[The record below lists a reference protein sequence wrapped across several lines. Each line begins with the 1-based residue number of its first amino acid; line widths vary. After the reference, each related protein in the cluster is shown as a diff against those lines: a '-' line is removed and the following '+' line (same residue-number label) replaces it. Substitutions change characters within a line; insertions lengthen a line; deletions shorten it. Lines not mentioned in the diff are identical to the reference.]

1 MRRLFLAIAISAV
14 LASPLAA
21 QAAGSKSAKSA
32 KAAEFPLAQAV
43 AALPLRSVGPGL
55 MSGRIADIAVH
66 PTVPGVWYVAAA
78 SGGVWKTTNA
88 GTTWTPIFDDQ
99 PSYSIG
105 ALALDPTNPDV
116 VWVGTGENVS
126 GRHVGWGSGVYR
138 SRDAGRSW
146 QRMGLPRSEHIGRIL
161 VDPRD
166 GNRVLV
172 AAEGPLWAA
181 GGERGVYRSV
191 DGGATWSPVLQI
203 DENTGATDL
212 EFDPANPD
220 VVYAAA
226 YQRRRHVWG
235 FLAGGPGSGLWK
247 SNDNGKTWRPL
258 KTGLPKGDMG
268 KIGLA
273 VTPADPSLV
282 YATIEAGEQ
291 ERGFYRSRDRGE
303 SWEKRNDYIS
313 GGTGPHYYQ
322 EIEASPRD
330 ANRVYQMD
338 VFLHVTRDG
347 GATMETLETGNDKHS
362 DNHALW
368 IDPANGNHLLV
379 GTDAGLYESFDEGK
393 TFRHFPNLPVT
404 QIYKVALNNREPF
417 YDILI
422 GVQDQ
427 GTLHGPSR
435 TLNVDGIRNQDWYVP
450 LGADGY
456 GVAFDSRDPDLMY
469 LMFQEGMLYR
479 KDRRNDEGLM
489 IRPQPAAGD
498 APERWNW
505 DSPLLVSPHRPDRI
519 YYGSQRVWQSDDRG
533 STWSPISG
541 DLTQGRN
548 RYEQKFFGRVWSV
561 DALHDNDAMSKYA
574 TTTAISESPVREG
587 TLAVGTDDGLVQV
600 TTDGGRSWRRAAAIP
615 GLPALSFVNDVEMS
629 QHDADTLYVAADN
642 HKTGDFAPYVFESTD
657 LGRTWRSMAGDLPP
671 GALVWALQ
679 QDHVRPDLFFLGTE
693 RGLYV
698 SLDRG
703 SHWVELGGLPTIS
716 FRDVKLHRRDND
728 LVGGSF
734 GRGVYVLDDYTPL
747 RNLSAEALAA
757 EGALFPV
764 RDAWWF
770 VPWQPGQA
778 PGRPELGSDDFT
790 APNPPHGALFT
801 YFLREAPTTAREA
814 RNAGETALREKGA
827 DVPFPGF
834 DRLRTEALETDPK
847 VLLIVS
853 DATGRKVRWIEGPAQ
868 AGLHR
873 VSWDLRGPAP
883 DPVELDPP
891 AFRAPWD
898 IPPVGPLL
906 APGRYSAELVVVS
919 ASGARSLGAAQSFE
933 VKPVPN
939 LPPGNDP
946 AAVAAFQAETAE
958 AARRQS
964 SATAEIERIQDQLRQ
979 MRATLGQTP
988 KADLAL
994 YAQLDVVG
1002 KAVADL
1008 DRRLNGDPARQDL
1021 EEAEIP
1027 SISDRIGSIRDGHWQ
1042 TRQMP
1047 TTTQRR
1053 DLDIATAGL
1062 DALERDLKALI
1073 AGDLA
1078 KLEEAFAAAGAP
1090 WIPGRRGA

>member
-1 MRRLFLAIAISAV
+1 MRRLLLAVTII
-14 LASPLAA
+14 LAAPLAA
-21 QAAGSKSAKSA
+21 QAAGSKSAKPPESPLA
-32 KAAEFPLAQAV
+32 KAA
-43 AALPLRSVGPGL
+43 AALPFRGVGPNL
-55 MSGRIADIAVH
+55 MGGRIADIAVH
-66 PTVPGVWYVAAA
+66 PSAPGIWYVAAG

-88 GTTWTPIFDDQ
+88 GTTWTPIFEDQ

-105 ALALDPTNPDV
+105 EVTLDPTNPDV

-126 GRHVGWGSGVYR
+126 GRHVGWGDGVYR
-138 SRDAGRSW
+138 SGDAGRTW

-181 GGERGVYRSV
+181 GGERGVYRST
-191 DGGATWSPVLQI
+191 DGGATWAPVLQI
-203 DENTGATDL
+203 DENTGVTDL
-212 EFDPANPD
+212 ELDPANPD

-235 FLAGGPGSGLWK
+235 FLGGGPGSGLWK
-247 SNDNGKTWRPL
+247 SVDNGKTWRQL
-258 KTGLPKGDMG
+258 KTGLPSGDMG

-282 YATIEAGEQ
+282 YATIEAGEE

-303 SWEKRNDYIS
+303 SWEKRNGYIS
-313 GGTGPHYYQ
+313 NGTGPHYYQ
-322 EIEASPRD
+322 EIEASPLD
-330 ANRVYQMD
+330 TARVYQMD
-338 VFLHVTRDG
+338 VFLQVTRNG
-347 GATMETLETGNDKHS
+347 GGTMEILETGHDKHS

-379 GTDAGLYESFDEGK
+379 GTDGGLYESFDEGR
-393 TFRHFPNLPVT
+393 TFRHFPNLPT
-404 QIYKVALNNREPF
+404 AQLYKVALNNREPF
-417 YDILI
+417 YDILA
-422 GVQDQ
+422 GAQDL

-456 GVAFDSRDPDLMY
+456 GVAFDPRDPDLLY
-469 LMFQEGMLYR
+469 LMFQEGMLFR
-479 KDRRNDEGLM
+479 KDRRNDEALT
-489 IRPQPAAGD
+489 IRPQPAEPAEEN

-505 DSPLLVSPHRPDRI
+505 DSPLLVSPHNPDRI
-519 YYGSQRVWQSDDRG
+519 YYGSQRVWRSDDRG
-533 STWSPISG
+533 GSWTPVSG
-541 DLTQGRN
+541 DLTEGRG
-548 RYEQKFFGRVWSV
+548 RYEQKFFGRVRSV
-561 DALHDNDAMSKYA
+561 DELFDNNAMSKYA
-574 TTTAISESPVREG
+574 TTTAISESPLREG

-600 TTDGGRSWRRAAAIP
+600 TTDGGRSWSRAAAIR

-629 QHDADTLYVAADN
+629 LHDAATLYVAADN
-642 HKTGDFAPYVFESTD
+642 HKTGDFTPYVFESTD

-671 GALVWALQ
+671 GEIVWALQ

-693 RGLYV
+693 RGLYF

-703 SHWVELGGLPTIS
+703 THWHKLGGLPTIP

-728 LVGGSF
+728 LVGATF

-747 RNLSAEALAA
+747 RDLPAALAQ
-757 EGALFPV
+757 EGLLFPI

-770 VPWQPGQA
+770 VPSQTGQA
-778 PGRPELGSDDFT
+778 PGRPELGTDDFT
-790 APNPPHGALFT
+790 VPNPPHGALFT
-801 YFLREAPTTAREA
+801 YFLREAPATAREA
-814 RNAGETALREKGA
+814 RKAGEKELREKGA

-834 DRLRTEALETDPK
+834 DRLRAEALETDPK

-853 DATGRKVRWIEGPAQ
+853 DAAGRKVRSIEGPAKG
-868 AGLHR
+868 GLHR

-883 DPVELDPP
+883 DPVVLDPP
-891 AFRAPWD
+891 AFQPPWNT
-898 IPPVGPLL
+898 PPMGPLV
-906 APGRYSAELVVVS
+906 APGRYSAELVLVS

-939 LPPGNDP
+939 LPPGTDP
-946 AAVAAFQAETAE
+946 AAVAAFQGETAE
-958 AARRQS
+958 AGRRLAS
-964 SATAEIERIQDQLRQ
+964 VTSELALIKNQLRQ
-979 MRATLGQTP
+979 MRATLPETP
-988 KADLAL
+988 RADLAL
-994 YAQLDVVG
+994 YARLDAVG
-1002 KAVADL
+1002 QSVAEL
-1008 DRRLNGDPARQDL
+1008 ERRLQGDPARQNL
-1021 EEAEIP
+1021 SEPEPP
-1027 SISDRIGSIRDGHWQ
+1027 SIGERVGAIRYGHWQ

-1047 TTTQRR
+1047 TATQRR
-1053 DLDIATAGL
+1053 SLEIATAGL
-1062 DALERDLKALI
+1062 DALERDLKALL

-1090 WIPGRRGA
+1090 WTPGRRVP

>member
-1 MRRLFLAIAISAV
+1 MRRLFLAVAIV
-14 LASPLAA
+14 LAAPLDV
-21 QAAGSKSAKSA
+21 QGAGSKSAKPPESPLA
-32 KAAEFPLAQAV
+32 KAS
-43 AALPLRSVGPGL
+43 AALPLRSVGPSL
-55 MSGRIADIAVH
+55 MSGRLADIAVH
-66 PTVPGVWYVAAA
+66 PTAPGIWYVAAG

-88 GTTWTPIFDDQ
+88 GTTWTPIFEDQ

-105 ALALDPTNPDV
+105 EITLDPTNPDV

-126 GRHVGWGSGVYR
+126 GRHVGWGDGVYR
-138 SRDAGRSW
+138 SRDAGRTW

-181 GGERGVYRSV
+181 GGERGVYRST
-191 DGGATWSPVLQI
+191 DGGDTWTPVLQI
-203 DENTGATDL
+203 DENTGVTDL
-212 EFDPANPD
+212 ELDPANPD

-235 FLAGGPGSGLWK
+235 FLGGGPGSGLWK
-247 SNDNGKTWRPL
+247 SVDNGKTWRQL
-258 KTGLPKGDMG
+258 KTGLPSGDIG

-282 YATIEAGEQ
+282 YATIEAGEE

-303 SWEKRNDYIS
+303 SWEKRNGYIS

-322 EIEASPRD
+322 GIEASPLD
-330 ANRVYQMD
+330 AARVYQMD

-347 GATMETLETGNDKHS
+347 GATMEILETGHDKHS

-368 IDPANGNHLLV
+368 IDLANGNHLLV
-379 GTDAGLYESFDEGK
+379 GTDAGLYESFDEGR
-393 TFRHFPNLPVT
+393 TFRHFPNLPVA

-417 YDILI
+417 YDILA

-435 TLNVDGIRNQDWYVP
+435 TLNRDGIRNQDWYVP

-456 GVAFDSRDPDLMY
+456 GVAFDPRDPDLLY
-469 LMFQEGMLYR
+469 LMFQEGMLFR
-479 KDRRNDEGLM
+479 KDRRNDEGLL
-489 IRPQPAAGD
+489 IRPQPAEGD

-505 DSPLLVSPHRPDRI
+505 DSPLLVSPHNPGRI

-533 STWSPISG
+533 GTWTPISG
-541 DLTQGRN
+541 DLTGGRS

-561 DALHDNDAMSKYA
+561 DALYDNNAMSKYA
-574 TTTAISESPVREG
+574 TTTAISESPLREG

-600 TTDGGRSWRRAAAIP
+600 TTDGGRSWSRAAAIP
-615 GLPALSFVNDVEMS
+615 GLVLSFVNDVEMS
-629 QHDADTLYVAADN
+629 LHDAATLYVAADN
-642 HKTGDFAPYVFESTD
+642 HKAGDFTPYVFKSTD
-657 LGRTWRSMAGDLPP
+657 LGRTWRSMTGDLPP
-671 GALVWALQ
+671 GAIVWALQ

-693 RGLYV
+693 RGLYFSV
-698 SLDRG
+698 DG
-703 SHWVELGGLPTIS
+703 GTHWLELGGLPTIP

-728 LVGGSF
+728 LVGATF
-734 GRGVYVLDDYTPL
+734 GRGIYVLDDYTPL
-747 RNLSAEALAA
+747 RGFVAGAAALAE
-757 EGALFPV
+757 EGVLFPV

-770 VPWQPGQA
+770 VPYQPGQA
-778 PGRPELGSDDFT
+778 PGRPELGTDDFT
-790 APNPPHGALFT
+790 APNPPHGALLT
-801 YFLREAPTTAREA
+801 YFLREAPTSAHEA
-814 RNAGETALREKGA
+814 RKAGEKELREKGA

-834 DRLRTEALETDPK
+834 DRLRAEALETDPK

-853 DATGRKVRWIEGPAQ
+853 DAAGRKVRWIEGPAKE
-868 AGLHR
+868 GLHR
-873 VSWDLRGPAP
+873 VSWDLRGPVP
-883 DPVELDPP
+883 DPVVLDPP

-898 IPPVGPLL
+898 PPPVGPLV
-906 APGRYSAELVVVS
+906 APGRYSAELVLVS

-939 LPPGNDP
+939 LPPGTDP
-946 AAVAAFQAETAE
+946 AAVAAFQEETAE
-958 AARRQS
+958 AGRRLS
-964 SATAEIERIQDQLRQ
+964 SAAAELGRVKDQLRQ
-979 MRATLGQTP
+979 MRATLGETP

-994 YAQLDVVG
+994 YARLN
-1002 KAVADL
+1002 AVDQSVAEL
-1008 DRRLNGDPARQDL
+1008 ERRLQGDPARQKLSEPDTS
-1021 EEAEIP
+1021 
-1027 SISDRIGSIRDGHWQ
+1027 SIGDRVGTIRYGHWQ

-1047 TTTQRR
+1047 TATQRR
-1053 DLDIATAGL
+1053 SLETATAGL

-1090 WIPGRRGA
+1090 WTPGRRVP